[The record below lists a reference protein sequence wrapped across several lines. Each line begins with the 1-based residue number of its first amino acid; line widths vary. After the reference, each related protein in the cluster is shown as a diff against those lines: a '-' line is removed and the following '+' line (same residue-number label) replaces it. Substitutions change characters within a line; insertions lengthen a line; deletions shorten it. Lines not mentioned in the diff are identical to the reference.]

1 MSDHRETGHTRKGEA
16 GQRSDQDRQDRNDPL
31 VLIDECL
38 AAIPDDDPRQ
48 KILFRLRHLLLQ
60 EGVVRQQRE
69 AEFKKISEVVAKLT
83 APANR
88 IGTLL
93 ELPAEGLARI
103 VVGGAEYYT
112 NVDPRVPAADLKIGT
127 QILVN
132 EAYALIKTLGYDR
145 SGPVLKVAET
155 LPDGRLRF
163 EQEPGRQALIL
174 QRSSDLMGIELKA
187 GDEVRIDPS
196 HRIAI
201 ERLEDRKADTHLL
214 DEVPTVT
221 WEQIGGQQAAI
232 AAIRKAI
239 EYPLLHAETFAQ
251 YRFTQPKGFLL
262 YGPPGCGKTLIGQ
275 AAAASLSK
283 LVSEAQPDSTEHSP
297 VHPPTPHA
305 PRRVSDPIHTSDP
318 ITGGVFLHVKGPEI
332 LNMWLGESER
342 MVRDLF
348 AQARARR
355 KAGSLPFIF
364 IDEAESILGTRR
376 AMRAFNISNTLVP
389 MFCSEMDGIESLREV
404 VIILASN
411 RPDLIDPA
419 VLRPG
424 RIDRK
429 IKVGRP
435 GKEEA
440 AEILRVYLT
449 PELPLD
455 PSLVAAHR
463 GDKEAACGS
472 LISQTVDAVFRRTD
486 DTRLLSIRLRSGQ
499 HKILYRGD
507 LVSGAILASIVQRAK
522 ERAIERTIAIRPPLG
537 GELAAEEAAG
547 AVGYGGLTVD
557 DLLISTNAEFRE
569 GEMLPPDDA
578 AEEWLKLLDHHP
590 EQVVGISLFRKGRMG
605 EERLMGQII

>member
-1 MSDHRETGHTRKGEA
+1 MSDHRPADSSPAQDGAQRAPETKTHTG
-16 GQRSDQDRQDRNDPL
+16 SDPL
-31 VLIDECL
+31 ELIEQCL
-38 AAIPDDDPRQ
+38 AAFTDDDPRR
-48 KILFRLRHLLLQ
+48 KILYKLRHAVILSAAAS
-60 EGVVRQQRE
+60 QQRD
-69 AEFKKISEVVAKLT
+69 AEFKKLNDVVAKLT

-93 ELPAEGLARI
+93 DVPGEGLARI
-103 VVGGAEYYT
+103 LVGGAEYYA
-112 NVDPRVPAADLKIGT
+112 NVDPRVTHDELKIGT

-132 EAYALIKTLGYDR
+132 EAYAVIKTLGYDLN
-145 SGPVLKVAET
+145 GPVLKLSDA

-163 EQEPGRQALIL
+163 DQELGRQPMIL
-174 QRSSDLMGIELKA
+174 QRSSDLLGADLKP
-187 GDEVRIDPS
+187 GDEIRIDPS

-201 ERLEDRKADTHLL
+201 EKLSDRKATKHVL

-221 WEQIGGQQAAI
+221 WEQIGGQSRAI
-232 AAIRKAI
+232 GAIRKAI
-239 EYPLLHAETFAQ
+239 EYPLLHADTFAQ
-251 YRFTQPKGFLL
+251 FKFSQPKGFLL

-275 AAAASLSK
+275 AAAGSLAK
-283 LVSEAQPDSTEHSP
+283 LVSQSQQAH
-297 VHPPTPHA
+297 
-305 PRRVSDPIHTSDP
+305 
-318 ITGGVFLHVKGPEI
+318 TGGEGRPPVTGGAFLHVKGPEI

-355 KAGSLPFIF
+355 KEGALPFIF

-376 AMRAFNISNTLVP
+376 AMRSFNLSNTLVP
-389 MFCSEMDGIESLREV
+389 MFCSEMDGIESLRDV

-429 IKVGRP
+429 IKVSRP
-435 GKEEA
+435 DRAAA

-449 PELPLD
+449 ESLPFDAAVLAECD
-455 PSLVAAHR
+455 GDHAAAVAILV
-463 GDKEAACGS
+463 E
-472 LISQTVDAVFRRTD
+472 QVVNAVFTRSD

-499 HKILYRGD
+499 SKVLYRGD
-507 LVSGAILASIVQRAK
+507 LVSGAILSSIVQRAK
-522 ERAIERTIAIRPPLG
+522 EKAIDRTIESGTP
-537 GELAAEEAAG
+537 AG
-547 AVGYGGLTVD
+547 LRVL
-557 DLLISTNAEFRE
+557 DLLDAVTEEFRE

-590 EQVVGISLFRKGRMG
+590 EQVVGISSFRRGRQA
-605 EERLMGQII
+605 EERLVSQII